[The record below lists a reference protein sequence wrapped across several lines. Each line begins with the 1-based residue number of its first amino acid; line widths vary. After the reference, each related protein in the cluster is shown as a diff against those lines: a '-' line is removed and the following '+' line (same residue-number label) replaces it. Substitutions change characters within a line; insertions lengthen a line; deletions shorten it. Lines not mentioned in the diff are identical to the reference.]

1 MNTSLKKTEHHE
13 NYIVEILKLLV
24 PYKWSIL
31 AITLIFILLAKY
43 KLYFIAPTY
52 ESYAVVKVKVNNQT
66 ATKDVL
72 RDTLNQTNSAGIKQE
87 MAILK
92 TYRTNKDAIET
103 INFQVR
109 YFKKE
114 QYKMVELYK
123 EAPISVENLEK
134 TNIHFIN
141 HQIILTVHKDGFT
154 LTTEELGESEVYP
167 FGTQNKTPYFT
178 ATINKNRDFT
188 EKIYLSFTGNSRY
201 IYENI
206 VKGNLF
212 ISQVNSNANL
222 IRVAYQDTIPE
233 RANDYVNALI
243 KSYVAQSIQ
252 KKENTNNRILD
263 FLNKQLE
270 NTRKILKESESTL
283 EQYKSENQIDP
294 SLNSKDTFEKLSQID
309 LELSEITLKE
319 KLLKNVTLF
328 IKRNR
333 DLGSIAPTILEFNDQ
348 NTLQLLNSLQTLQ
361 QEEEKLKI
369 EFTDKYPKL
378 ITLRRQMRSIRKSII
393 LNVKNLR
400 STLLTKKISLEKQK
414 KKYEKT
420 LKALPKQEEKLV
432 SFQRDYQVNAK
443 MYTYLLEKKSE
454 NELIKVA
461 SVSDYETID
470 PAYTPPN
477 PIKPKKMVFLIIA
490 TIVGFIIA
498 IVISLLRALL
508 VDKISNTKEVELLTH
523 LPIFGV
529 IPLFKNP
536 VLNSDQLKIAYQK
549 LATNIQFSKKGHEG
563 NIVLI
568 SSSKEGEGK
577 TTTIANLA
585 GVFHQS
591 QYKSVLVDF
600 NMNNPKLHGYFGL
613 EHQYAGVSTYLSGRD
628 NIGNV
633 IFSTNYPNLDVVTAG
648 PTPPNSLELIL
659 SPRLDELLQTLKE
672 KYDYIFID
680 TADYNSSIEA
690 LYLMQYA
697 DNNLIVLKEGSSKKS
712 TLNQLEKMIQEKN
725 IKNVGLVIQSKVKKS
740 KKDLNALGANTK
752 AIPNIKQRPVNKPIQ
767 LSL

>member
-1 MNTSLKKTEHHE
+1 
-13 NYIVEILKLLV
+13 
-24 PYKWSIL
+24 
-31 AITLIFILLAKY
+31 
-43 KLYFIAPTY
+43 
-52 ESYAVVKVKVNNQT
+52 
-66 ATKDVL
+66 
-72 RDTLNQTNSAGIKQE
+72 
-87 MAILK
+87 
-92 TYRTNKDAIET
+92 
-103 INFQVR
+103 
-109 YFKKE
+109 
-114 QYKMVELYK
+114 
-123 EAPISVENLEK
+123 
-134 TNIHFIN
+134 
-141 HQIILTVHKDGFT
+141 
-154 LTTEELGESEVYP
+154 
-167 FGTQNKTPYFT
+167 
-178 ATINKNRDFT
+178 
-188 EKIYLSFTGNSRY
+188 
-201 IYENI
+201 
-206 VKGNLF
+206 
-212 ISQVNSNANL
+212 
-222 IRVAYQDTIPE
+222 
-233 RANDYVNALI
+233 
-243 KSYVAQSIQ
+243 
-252 KKENTNNRILD
+252 
-263 FLNKQLE
+263 
-270 NTRKILKESESTL
+270 
-283 EQYKSENQIDP
+283 
-294 SLNSKDTFEKLSQID
+294 
-309 LELSEITLKE
+309 
-319 KLLKNVTLF
+319 
-328 IKRNR
+328 
-333 DLGSIAPTILEFNDQ
+333 LEFNDQ
-348 NTLQLLNSLQTLQ
+348 NTLQLLNSLQAQQ

-400 STLLTKKISLEKQK
+400 STLLTKKISLENQK
-414 KKYEKT
+414 AKYEKT

-432 SFQRDYQVNAK
+432 SFQRDYKVNAK

-470 PAYTPPN
+470 SAYTPPN

-508 VDKISNTKEVELLTH
+508 VDKISNTKDVELLTY
-523 LPIFGV
+523 LPIFGI

-536 VLNSDQLKIAYQK
+536 VLNSEQLKIAYQK

-568 SSSKEGEGK
+568 SSAREGEGK

-600 NMNNPKLHGYFGL
+600 NMNNPTLHGYFGL

-633 IFSTNYPNLDVVTAG
+633 IFSTNYSNLDVVTAG
-648 PTPPNSLELIL
+648 PTPPNPLELVL
-659 SPRLDELLQTLKE
+659 SPRLDELIQTLKE

-680 TADYNSSIEA
+680 TANYNSSIEA

-712 TLNQLEKMIQEKN
+712 TLNQLEKIIHEKN
-725 IKNVGLVIQSKVKKS
+725 IKNIGLVIKSKVKNS
-740 KKDLNALGANTK
+740 KKDLNALATKTK
-752 AIPNIKQRPVNKPIQ
+752 AIPNIKQTPVKKPIQ